1 MMLSSSHTRLLS
13 ATRDTVLASR
23 TTSFGLHRRA
33 VHPDRTTQRRKART
47 PQAQFSLPEVVQL
60 RANTTCFPHSRSRPH
75 STLFLRRAYADG
87 ADEGA
92 GKSFLE
98 RLESYTEIFEKEVL
112 VVRASVEGVDD
123 EILVF
128 RGFSSSLV
136 RPTPEDLSESVLP
149 VGAVVNAVDR
159 MPAPY
164 DPSKECIQEGMSVAE
179 FESFLMEKGI

>member
-47 PQAQFSLPEVVQL
+47 PQL

-87 ADEGA
+87 DEGA